1 MRKGILKNNIY
12 ILNNTQDMIATGN
25 LCEYFEKENKIK
37 ITKNP
42 IVYSISKEDTLTIK
56 SNIVLYHEFKK
67 NKYMIADKNVK
78 IFSDN
83 LQSICDS
90 LYYSETDSVIE
101 LYKNPKLWIDE
112 IQVSSDTMQVF
123 KKNKEINRIEFIS
136 NPIII
141 SESDSNYFDQIKG
154 RYMIG
159 FLKNKKIKKLN
170 TIGNGESIFLI
181 KDEDN
186 IIGINKVKSSNI
198 FINFNDNKIENVS
211 YTDNINSITIPL
223 KDINEEDKY
232 LNGFK
237 WSIEQRP
244 IQQDFIE

>member
-1 MRKGILKNNIY
+1 ML
-12 ILNNTQDMIATGN
+12 
-25 LCEYFEKENKIK
+25 
-37 ITKNP
+37 
-42 IVYSISKEDTLTIK
+42 
-56 SNIVLYHEFKK
+56 
-67 NKYMIADKNVK
+67 ADKNVK

-123 KKNKEINRIEFIS
+123 KKNEEINRIEFIS

-154 RYMIG
+154 GYMIG

-198 FINFNDNKIENVS
+198 YINFNNNKIENVS
-211 YTDNINSITIPL
+211 YTDNINSITIPF

-232 LNGFK
+232 LNGFT
-237 WSIEQRP
+237 WNIEQRP
-244 IQQDFIE
+244 IKQDFID